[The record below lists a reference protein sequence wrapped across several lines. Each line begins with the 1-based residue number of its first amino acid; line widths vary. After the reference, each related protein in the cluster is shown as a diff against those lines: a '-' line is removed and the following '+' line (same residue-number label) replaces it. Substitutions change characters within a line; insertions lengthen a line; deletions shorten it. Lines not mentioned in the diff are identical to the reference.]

1 MEIRRK
7 VFSRLQNENGEE
19 RLYSTNEFEL
29 SYSEEG
35 EKMFSAVGE
44 AIKASAEEIKGAA
57 KGLFGKGIK
66 RKVATTSKGKAVRY
80 IDAKTGKL
88 VSGIKGQ
95 NAKLN
100 KLGLTKGETKLAAA
114 GAVGA
119 TTVAGGAVAATKKS
133 KKENK

>member
-19 RLYSTNEFEL
+19 RLYSTTEFEL

-44 AIKASAEEIKGAA
+44 AVKVSVEEIKGAA

-66 RKVATTSKGKAVRY
+66 RNVTKTGRIRY
-80 IDAKTGKL
+80 IDAKTGRL
-88 VSGIKGQ
+88 VGGIKGQ

-100 KLGLTKGETKLAAA
+100 KLGLTKGETKLAAS
-114 GAVGA
+114 GAIGA
-119 TTVAGGAVAATKKS
+119 SVAGGTVAATKKS

>member
-7 VFSRLQNENGEE
+7 VFSRLQNESGEE

-44 AIKASAEEIKGAA
+44 AIKVSAEEIKGAA

-66 RKVATTSKGKAVRY
+66 RKVATTSKGKAVKY
-80 IDAKTGKL
+80 IDAKTGRL
-88 VSGIKGQ
+88 VGGIKGQ
-95 NAKLN
+95 GSKLN

-114 GAVGA
+114 GAIGA
-119 TTVAGGAVAATKKS
+119 SVAGGAVAATKKS

>member
-7 VFSRLQNENGEE
+7 VFSRLQDENGEE

-44 AIKASAEEIKGAA
+44 AIKVSAEEIKGAA
-57 KGLFGKGIK
+57 KGLFGKGVK

-88 VSGIKGQ
+88 VSIKGQ

-114 GAVGA
+114 GAIGA
-119 TTVAGGAVAATKKS
+119 STVAGGAVAATKKS
-133 KKENK
+133 KKEDK

>member
-7 VFSRLQNENGEE
+7 VFSRLQDESGEE

-80 IDAKTGKL
+80 IDANTGKL

-114 GAVGA
+114 GAIGA
-119 TTVAGGAVAATKKS
+119 SVAGGAVAATKKS

>member
-7 VFSRLQNENGEE
+7 VFSRLQDENGEE
-19 RLYSTNEFEL
+19 KLYSTNEFEL

-44 AIKASAEEIKGAA
+44 AIKVSAEEIKGAA
-57 KGLFGKGIK
+57 KGLFKKGIK

-88 VSGIKGQ
+88 VSIKGQ

-114 GAVGA
+114 GAIGA
-119 TTVAGGAVAATKKS
+119 STVAGGAVAATKKS

>member
-7 VFSRLQNENGEE
+7 VFSRLQDESGEE

-80 IDAKTGKL
+80 IDANTGKL

-114 GAVGA
+114 GAIGA
-119 TTVAGGAVAATKKS
+119 SVAGGAVAATKKS
-133 KKENK
+133 KNDNK